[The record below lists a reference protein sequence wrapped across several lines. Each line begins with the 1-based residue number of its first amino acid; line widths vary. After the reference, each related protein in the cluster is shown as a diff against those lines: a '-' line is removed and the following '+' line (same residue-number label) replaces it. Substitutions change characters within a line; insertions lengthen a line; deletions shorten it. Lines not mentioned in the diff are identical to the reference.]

1 MISNI
6 GAIINYASQLESTDP
21 ASQAYL
27 WFLSRLDINKFVQRS
42 IVASRMMSEVRMVA
56 VEYSIHDYLPCGMP
70 VREAVH
76 AFSICSMLN
85 RMLGCTFVY
94 ERRKPMRNWLSTTRF
109 QIMVSWNATEF
120 VPSRIEP
127 YHEFQMK
134 KAYDRDNMFRK
145 NYRIVNDEAL
155 AAEHSEDIAER
166 LADFR
171 QEIAM
176 NNRLAAGLISPMS
189 TD

>member
-6 GAIINYASQLESTDP
+6 GNIINYASQLESTDP

-27 WFLSRLDINKFVQRS
+27 WFLSRIDLNKFVQRS
-42 IVASRMMSEVRMVA
+42 LIASRMMSEVRMVA
-56 VEYSIHDYLPCGMP
+56 VEYTIYDYLPCGMS
-70 VREAVH
+70 VCEAVH
-76 AFSICSMLN
+76 KYSICSMLN
-85 RMLGCTFVY
+85 RMLGGTYVY
-94 ERRKPMRNWLSTTRF
+94 DRRKPLRNWLSTTRY
-109 QIMVSWNATEF
+109 QIVVSWNANEY
-120 VPSRIEP
+120 VPTNIEP
-127 YHEFQMK
+127 YHETVMK
-134 KAYDRDNMFRK
+134 KAYNRDSKFRRS
-145 NYRIVNDEAL
+145 YRIVNDETL
-155 AAEHSEDIAER
+155 ASEHQEDLAER